1 MGDSLGLSRQPLFLY
16 PCTAKK
22 DEPSGPS
29 FQRIKKASQSLPPAG
44 DKEIKSFFLAT
55 CA

>member
-1 MGDSLGLSRQPLFLY
+1 MGDSLGFSRQHLFIPLHR
-16 PCTAKK
+16 KK
-22 DEPSGPS
+22 GRTSGPS

-44 DKEIKSFFLAT
+44 GKEIKSFSLAT

>member
-1 MGDSLGLSRQPLFLY
+1 MGDSFGFSRQSLFLY

-22 DEPSGPS
+22 DEPSGLS

-44 DKEIKSFFLAT
+44 ACCRKNPKGFST
-55 CA
+55 V